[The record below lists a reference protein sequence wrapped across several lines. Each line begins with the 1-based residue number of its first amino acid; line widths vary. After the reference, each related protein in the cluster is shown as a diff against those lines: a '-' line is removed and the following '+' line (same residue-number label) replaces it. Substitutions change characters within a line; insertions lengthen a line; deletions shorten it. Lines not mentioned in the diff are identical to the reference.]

1 MASSEDV
8 LVQFR
13 AGLMKVES
21 KTLKADQ
28 RKGLVRLSQ
37 VTFWPARCS
46 APACKASAFWWVG
59 LSLMIKHSFAGGRWP
74 ASLPMV

>member
-1 MASSEDV
+1 MASSDDV

-37 VTFWPARCS
+37 VIFRPVRCS
-46 APACKASAFWWVG
+46 APAWQA
-59 LSLMIKHSFAGGRWP
+59 
-74 ASLPMV
+74 